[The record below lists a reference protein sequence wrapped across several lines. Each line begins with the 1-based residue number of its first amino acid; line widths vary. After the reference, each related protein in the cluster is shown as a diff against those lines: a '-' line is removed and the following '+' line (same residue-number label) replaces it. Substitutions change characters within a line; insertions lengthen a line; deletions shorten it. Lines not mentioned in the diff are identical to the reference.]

1 MLKKIIN
8 KLLSI
13 TKKSLPLYL
22 EKLYTKKHYQSE
34 TKKLTNN

>member
-8 KLLSI
+8 KLLPI

-22 EKLYTKKHYQSE
+22 EKLYS
-34 TKKLTNN
+34 KKLTNN